1 MALFNINLLKE
12 DEHAKKIISSG
23 EDISPILS
31 AIERKLQAV
40 CSYNGV
46 AIADLTLDDDDFITS
61 NALNDYLTAFGLVKL
76 FRAFHGSAR
85 GEKDVYWDK
94 VQSYSQELMDAE
106 KLVNK
111 NTILADGSTVDDEP
125 LGSDAFVQYKPYV
138 M

>member
-1 MALFNINLLKE
+1 MALFNSNLLKE

-46 AIADLTLDDDDFITS
+46 AIADLTVDDDDFITS

>member
-1 MALFNINLLKE
+1 MALFNSNLLKE

-111 NTILADGSTVDDEP
+111 NTILADGSTVDSEP

>member
-1 MALFNINLLKE
+1 MALFNSNLLKE
-12 DEHAKKIISSG
+12 DEHAKKIISAG

-31 AIERKLQAV
+31 AIERKLHAV

-76 FRAFHGSAR
+76 FRAYHGSAR

-94 VQSYSQELMDAE
+94 VQSYSEEMAEAE

>member
-1 MALFNINLLKE
+1 MALFNSNLLKE

-23 EDISPILS
+23 EDISPVLS

-61 NALNDYLTAFGLVKL
+61 NALNDYLTASGLVKL
-76 FRAFHGSAR
+76 FMAYHGSAR
-85 GEKDVYWDK
+85 GQNDIYWAK
-94 VQSYSQELMDAE
+94 VQTYSKEVDDAL

>member
-1 MALFNINLLKE
+1 LALFNSNLLKE
-12 DEHAKKIISSG
+12 DEHAKKIISAG

-76 FRAFHGSAR
+76 FRAYHGSAR

-94 VQSYSQELMDAE
+94 VQSYSEEMAEAE

>member
-1 MALFNINLLKE
+1 
-12 DEHAKKIISSG
+12 
-23 EDISPILS
+23 
-31 AIERKLQAV
+31 
-40 CSYNGV
+40 V

-76 FRAFHGSAR
+76 FRAYHGSAR

-94 VQSYSQELMDAE
+94 VQSYSEEMAEAE

>member
-1 MALFNINLLKE
+1 MALFNSNLLKE